1 MQLRTSFFNP
11 TVYRKNLTR
20 FAPVWMLYTLCLVL
34 GLVLMYYNGGTSK
47 NYWFASHMAEMIPVM
62 GVINLF
68 YGLLTAQLLFG
79 DLFNSRMCNA
89 LHAMPLRREGWFFTN
104 VASGLTFS
112 LVPTA
117 VMAALSLPL
126 LAGSLFEGAWKIA
139 FLFFAAVNL
148 QYICFFG
155 IAVFAAMVTG
165 NRFSMAAG
173 YGLVNF
179 GAVIVYWLVDTIY
192 TPMLYGV
199 ITPTALMENLTP
211 VQHMTNHT
219 FLMMDNRSMLFEEF
233 GKDLVGAVAHFH
245 LTEEWWRLFAC
256 AGAGIGFALV
266 ALILYK
272 KRDMECAGDAVA
284 FKFLIPCFQIPC
296 SIVVA
301 AGAQFFLETFLGV
314 YGYNFLV
321 LGLGLI
327 VGWFIGKMLT
337 ERTTR
342 VFRLKNCYGLV
353 ALFAVIGLSLLATYF
368 DVLNIEQYRPKPED
382 IQSIRFGTSYTSDKD
397 LTEEADFEAILRL
410 HQLAVEG
417 QLEEPGAYVTENG
430 QPVRFSQSAA
440 YQAMQ
445 EEIITQ
451 EKAGVTNVAIPG
463 VEGYYA
469 TQVHIVYTLENGKVI
484 NRRYNIWSDGEGG
497 DIARS
502 IMSRWEFVRQRYWGG
517 NELDRLA
524 LALSTLKSINYD
536 ESLSPAH
543 VETHQTLEDAQS
555 LLEAIQADCAA
566 GRMAQDSWLHTGNF
580 RYEDTE
586 TDRGI
591 YYRSSIY
598 IYIRGEDYGWNVEVY
613 PDSVNTVRWL
623 QSRGLMKAELCPEPT
638 IYW

>member
-11 TVYRKNLTR
+11 TVYKKNLTR
-20 FAPVWMLYTLCLVL
+20 FSPVWTLYTLCLVL
-34 GLVLMYYNGGTSK
+34 GLVLMYYNGGASK
-47 NYWFASHMAEMIPVM
+47 NYWFASHMADMIQVM
-62 GVINLF
+62 GAINLF
-68 YGLLTAQLLFG
+68 YAPLTAQLLFG

-89 LHAMPLRREGWFFTN
+89 LHAMPLRREGWFFTH
-104 VASGLTFS
+104 VISGLTFS

-117 VMAALSLPL
+117 VMCALSLPL
-126 LAGSLFEGAWKIA
+126 LAGSLFAGAWKIA

-148 QYICFFG
+148 QYLCLFG
-155 IAVFAAMVTG
+155 IAVFAVMVTG
-165 NRFSMAAG
+165 NRFAMAAG
-173 YGLVNF
+173 YGLINF
-179 GAVIVYWLVDTIY
+179 GAVIIYWLVDTIY

-199 ITPTALMENLTP
+199 ITPSALAENLTP
-211 VQHMTNHT
+211 ILHMTNHN
-219 FLMMDNRSMLFEEF
+219 FINMDSRSMLFEQF
-233 GKDLVGAVAHFH
+233 GQDLTGAVATFQ
-245 LTEEWWRLFAC
+245 LTGEWWRLWVC
-256 AGAGIGFALV
+256 AGAGIVFTLAALT
-266 ALILYK
+266 LYRH
-272 KRDMECAGDAVA
+272 RDLECAGDAVA
-284 FKFLIPCFQIPC
+284 FKFLVPVFLVPCA
-296 SIVVA
+296 IVVA

-327 VGWFIGKMLT
+327 VGWFIGKMLI

-342 VFRLKNCYGLV
+342 VFRLKNCYGLI
-353 ALFAVIGLSLLATYF
+353 ALFAAIGLTLLATWF
-368 DVLNIEQYRPKPED
+368 DVLNIEEYRPKLED
-382 IQSIRFGTSYTSDKD
+382 IQSIRFGTSYTSDEE
-397 LTEEADFEAILRL
+397 LTDKADFEAILWL

-417 QLEEPGAYVTENG
+417 RLEEPGAYVTENG

-445 EEIITQ
+445 EQIIAQ

-463 VEGYYA
+463 VEGFYA
-469 TQVHIVYTLENGKVI
+469 TQVHIVYTLENGKVV

-497 DIARS
+497 DIAKS
-502 IMSRWEFVRQRYWGG
+502 IMSRWEFVRQRYWSG

-566 GRMAQDSWLHTGNF
+566 GLMAQDSWLHTGNF
-580 RYEDTE
+580 RYEDSE
-586 TDRGI
+586 NDRT

-613 PDSVNTVRWL
+613 PDSTNTIRWL
-623 QSRGLMKAELCPEPT
+623 QSRGLLKAELCPEPT